1 MHTHALSLGADV
13 VRKRYV
19 SWDDDEADR
28 EWTGLTAL
36 AEHEPGLAPV
46 PIAREVEDGAPVV
59 VMSGLAGEPLGG
71 APVPA
76 AAVAALAVALR
87 RLFAVPVAGRERVHG
102 PSTMRAAVRDR
113 AARPHDVATCQD
125 PALVAAVLDRTR
137 AWLAVEHAWDRVHDP
152 VAARG
157 DGNLDNLLWDGA
169 SCRLVDFEEFGVS
182 DLAFEVA
189 DVVEHASSRL
199 HGLLDVAGL
208 LLAVDLAVDLD
219 GARRARLAHFRR
231 LLAAFWFVMLL
242 PGNGGFA
249 RNPAG
254 STERQ
259 ARHLVDLLDDPAR

>member
-1 MHTHALSLGADV
+1 MHTHALRIGVDV

-36 AEHEPGLAPV
+36 AEHAPGLAPV

-59 VMSGLAGEPLGG
+59 VMSRLPGEPLGG

-76 AAVAALAVALR
+76 QAVAGLAVALR
-87 RLFAVPVAGRERVHG
+87 RLFAVPVAGRERVYG
-102 PSTMRAAVRDR
+102 PTTMRAAVRDW
-113 AARPHDVATCQD
+113 AAGPYDVAACQD
-125 PALVAAVLDRTR
+125 PALVGAVLDRTR
-137 AWLAVEHAWDRVHDP
+137 TWLAVGHAWDRVHEP

-157 DGNLDNLLWDGA
+157 DGNLDNVLWDGA
-169 SCRLVDFEEFGVS
+169 ACRLVDFEEFGVS

-199 HGLLDVAGL
+199 GGLLDVPAL
-208 LLAVDLAVDLD
+208 LLALDLD
-219 GARRARLAHFRR
+219 EARRARLAHFRR

-249 RNPAG
+249 RNPVG
-254 STERQ
+254 STEDQ
-259 ARHLVDLLDDPAR
+259 ARHLVGLVDDPAR